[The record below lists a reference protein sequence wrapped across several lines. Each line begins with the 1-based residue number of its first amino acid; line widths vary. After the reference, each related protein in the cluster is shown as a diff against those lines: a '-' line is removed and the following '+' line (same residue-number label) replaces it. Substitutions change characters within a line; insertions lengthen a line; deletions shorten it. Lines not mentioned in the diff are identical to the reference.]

1 MWFAAKQP
9 SSDEPCELVEAP
21 STMLRTARMLRR
33 RVDRLDD
40 FVTVVV
46 SKPVSA

>member
-1 MWFAAKQP
+1 
-9 SSDEPCELVEAP
+9 
-21 STMLRTARMLRR
+21 MLRTARMLRR

-46 SKPVSA
+46 NKAVSG